1 MPITG
6 IFFFM
11 NKDEANLAKIKQKCE
26 IMSMFRMKF
35 AGFKVKKS
43 MKTAKINDFKK
54 CKKSCKKGLHFLKKV
69 I

>member
-11 NKDEANLAKIKQKCE
+11 NKDEAKLAKIRRKCK

-35 AGFKVKKS
+35 AGFKVEKS
-43 MKTAKINDFKK
+43 MKMAEINDFKK
-54 CKKSCKKGLHFLKKV
+54 CKKSCKKDLHF
-69 I
+69 